1 MDESVIG
8 LLVFMVDSVVGS
20 TLLLTLLLV
29 VGLLFFIRA
38 SVKDRTQVV
47 RLSSLKSDEWLLDQL
62 KQYFADRAYQVT
74 SVDADRNLVNLQ
86 GNVRPSVFLAVFLA
100 GLALVGMICLVLV
113 LEMTLPEGGVF
124 WWLLLAIAPGAG
136 FFYWK
141 KANRPESVSFR
152 LESGTV
158 EGTSVIKL
166 QAHRDEVESLREALE
181 LELLESD

>member
-1 MDESVIG
+1 MG
-8 LLVFMVDSVVGS
+8 DSVVGS

-47 RLSSLKSDEWLLDQL
+47 RLSCVQSSEWLLDQL
-62 KQYFADRAYQVT
+62 KQYFSDRAYQVT
-74 SVDADRNLVNLQ
+74 SIDADRNVVSLQ
-86 GNVRPSVFLAVFLA
+86 GNVRPSVFLTFFLSS
-100 GLALVGMICLVLV
+100 LALVGMTCLVLV
-113 LEMTLPEGGVF
+113 LEVSVPQGGAL

-152 LESGTV
+152 LESDTPTG
-158 EGTSVIKL
+158 GSIIKI
-166 QAHRDEVESLREALE
+166 QAHRDEVESLQETLDLE
-181 LELLESD
+181 RLDDD

>member
-1 MDESVIG
+1 
-8 LLVFMVDSVVGS
+8 MVDSVVGS

-47 RLSSLKSDEWLLDQL
+47 RLSSIESDEWLLDQL
-62 KQYFADRAYQVT
+62 KQYFADRAYQVM
-74 SVDADRNLVNLQ
+74 SIDADRNLVNLQ
-86 GNVRPSVFLAVFLA
+86 GNVRPSIFLAFFL
-100 GLALVGMICLVLV
+100 GSLALVGMICLVLV
-113 LEMTLPEGGVF
+113 LEFSLPEGGIF

-152 LESGTV
+152 LEAGT
-158 EGTSVIKL
+158 GRGPSIIRL
-166 QAHRDEVESLREALE
+166 QAHRDEVESLQETLG
-181 LELLESD
+181 LELLEGD

>member
-1 MDESVIG
+1 
-8 LLVFMVDSVVGS
+8 MVDSVVGS

-47 RLSSLKSDEWLLDQL
+47 RLSSVQSDEWLLTQL

-74 SVDADRNLVNLQ
+74 SIDADRNVVNLQ
-86 GNVRPSVFLAVFLA
+86 GNVRPSLFLAIFLSS
-100 GLALVGMICLVLV
+100 LALVGMICLVLV
-113 LEMTLPEGGVF
+113 LEITVPALGLW
-124 WWLLLAIAPGAG
+124 WWLLLAIAPGSG

-152 LESGTV
+152 LESDATPGL
-158 EGTSVIKL
+158 SVIKL
-166 QAHRDEVESLREALE
+166 QAHRDEVEALQE
-181 LELLESD
+181 TLGLELLTSD